1 MTLNESSANQVGSK
15 WGRHFGLSI
24 NKSPFSF
31 AFAVS
36 LIVQTMQG
44 DLIVPAWGQF
54 TNFIREIYEEV
65 HLSY

>member
-1 MTLNESSANQVGSK
+1 MNINQQITIF
-15 WGRHFGLSI
+15 W
-24 NKSPFSF
+24 
-31 AFAVS
+31 FAVS

-65 HLSY
+65 RFHLSY